1 MRSEAKTAYDYERIE
16 FWGATVIYI
25 LSIFLLVSQGV
36 RFGSDANWSD
46 LGYEFRERNYT
57 FSYLQNF
64 LIPKAAIYSALYG
77 AYIFLSLYITPNIRR
92 KTNLPINIFLGILVF
107 ALLGLV
113 MSVGDTWIKA
123 YEMGDHE
130 NLNSFY
136 NDVFRKRMLFAFWM
150 MFLFAMYLVI
160 KHFAVYILVNED
172 AIHEQYKGVTREVII
187 VFILWMISFFLL
199 LVAGAPMEIVITYSV
214 VIPIAIGLYWYS
226 LHKLIPSIL
235 HHPKRKFLKYCWKL
249 FQILLISALPLA
261 MVMLPMVTHGGAVI
275 AVLTGNAAFQMFVTA
290 PIAWF
295 MFKYKSENKT
305 ELVYLRQA
313 LGTSSA
319 NLDLLKSQ
327 INPHFLF
334 NSLNTLYGTALQEK
348 ADRTSEGI
356 QKLGDM
362 MRFMLEENVQD
373 RISLNREID
382 YIRNYISLQ
391 KLRTQESPNIN
402 IQVNIEDEVNTLN
415 ITPMLLIPFIENAFK
430 HGISLRE
437 PSHIKISL
445 NIDNGSI
452 FFDVYNSIHSREN
465 DPEKNNTGIGLNN
478 VKQRLNMFYPNKHE
492 LIIRENAKEFFIHLT
507 IQLTTEE

>member
-1 MRSEAKTAYDYERIE
+1 MRAENNTSYDYNKIE
-16 FWGATVIYI
+16 FWGATVVYI

-36 RFGSDANWSD
+36 SFGSDWSD
-46 LGYEFRERNYT
+46 LGYEFNERNYQ
-57 FSYLQNF
+57 FSFLQNF
-64 LIPKAAIYSALYG
+64 LAPKIAVYTSLYG
-77 AYIFLSLYITPNIRR
+77 AYIFLSLYITPNI
-92 KTNLPINIFLGILVF
+92 KTKNNLAVNIVLGILVF
-107 ALLGLV
+107 AILGLV
-113 MSVGDTWIKA
+113 MSISDTWLKA
-123 YEMGDHE
+123 YKMADYE

-136 NDVFRKRMLFAFWM
+136 NDIFKKRMLFSFWM
-150 MFLFAMYLVI
+150 MFLFAMYNVI
-160 KHFAVYILVNED
+160 KYFAIYLLTNEH
-172 AIHEQYKGVTREVII
+172 AIKEQYKGLTREAII
-187 VFILWMISFFLL
+187 VFILWMISFFLI
-199 LVAGAPMEIVITYSV
+199 LVAGAPLEIVIVYSLI
-214 VIPIAIGLYWYS
+214 IPTAIGIYWYS
-226 LHKLIPSIL
+226 LHKLIPSVL
-235 HHPKRKFLKYCWKL
+235 HYPKRKFMRYAWSVL
-249 FQILLISALPLA
+249 QMLLLSAIPLA
-261 MVMLPMVTHGGAVI
+261 LIIFPIASYGGAVA
-275 AVLTGNAAFQMFVTA
+275 AVLLGNAAFQIFVTV
-290 PIAWF
+290 PLSWF
-295 MFKYKSENKT
+295 VYKYKAENKT

-356 QKLGDM
+356 QRLGDM

-373 RISLNREID
+373 KISLNREID
-382 YIRNYISLQ
+382 YIKNYISLQ

-415 ITPMLLIPFIENAFK
+415 IAPMLLIPFIENAFK

-445 NIDNGSI
+445 NIGQGSI
-452 FFDVYNSIHSREN
+452 FFDVYNSIHNRSET

-478 VKQRLNMFYPNKHE
+478 VKQRLNMFYPKKHE

>member
-1 MRSEAKTAYDYERIE
+1 MRPETKTAFDFNRIE

-36 RFGSDANWSD
+36 RFGTDDGWSD
-46 LGYEFRERNYT
+46 LSYAFIERNYR

-64 LIPKAAIYSALYG
+64 LIPKAATYTALYG
-77 AYIFLSLYITPNIRR
+77 AYIFLGLYITPNIQRR
-92 KTNLPINIFLGILVF
+92 NNLAINIFLGILVF

-113 MSVGDTWIKA
+113 MSISDTWIKA
-123 YEMGDHE
+123 YEMKDHE
-130 NLNSFY
+130 SLNAFY

-150 MFLFAMYLVI
+150 MFLFAMYIVI

-172 AIHEQYKGVTREVII
+172 AIQEKYKGLTREVII
-187 VFILWMISFFLL
+187 IFILWMISFFLL
-199 LVAGAPMEIVITYSV
+199 LVAGAHMEIIIMYSV
-214 VIPIAIGLYWYS
+214 IIPIAIGLYWYS
-226 LHKLIPSIL
+226 LHKLIPSVL
-235 HHPKRKFLKYCWKL
+235 HHPKRKFLKYCWKV
-249 FQILLISALPLA
+249 FQILLISTLPLA
-261 MVMLPMVTHGGAVI
+261 MVILPIVNHGEAVV
-275 AVLTGNAAFQMFVTA
+275 AVLTGNAAIQLFVTA
-290 PIAWF
+290 PISWF
-295 MFKYKSENKT
+295 MYKYKTENKT

-356 QKLGDM
+356 QRLGDM

-382 YIRNYISLQ
+382 YIKNYISLQ
-391 KLRTQESPNIN
+391 KLRTQESPNII
-402 IQVNIEDEVNTLN
+402 IQENIEDEPNSLY

-445 NIDNGSI
+445 NTDKGSI
-452 FFDVYNSIHSREN
+452 FFDVYNSIHTREN

-507 IQLTTEE
+507 IQLTSEE